1 MDTSTKRAYKRSCFQ
16 GRGLFARWM
25 DHAFF
30 SILGGVCLFILTK
43 SMVLSVVL
51 LLATVL
57 FLALWDR
64 RRWCRFERQLWHQAV
79 KTIRREIWLKR
90 EAELIRQAG
99 GIVLYPTPDKD
110 ELIGLCLRMGQGTE
124 FHCFGEPQPDLSS
137 LCSSLGCRVSFHPW
151 GEGEAPERKQV
162 IERLKNEAPKHDKGQ
177 WRDLLRLPGN
187 RYLMTG
193 CLLLLFSVWLRRA
206 LYWRLLGSLCLLIG
220 GLRVSFHRILKT

>member
-1 MDTSTKRAYKRSCFQ
+1 M
-16 GRGLFARWM
+16 
-25 DHAFF
+25 
-30 SILGGVCLFILTK
+30 
-43 SMVLSVVL
+43 
-51 LLATVL
+51 
-57 FLALWDR
+57 
-64 RRWCRFERQLWHQAV
+64 
-79 KTIRREIWLKR
+79 
-90 EAELIRQAG
+90 
-99 GIVLYPTPDKD
+99 LYPTPDKD
-110 ELIGLCLRMGQGTE
+110 ELTGLCLRMGTGTG

-151 GEGEAPERKQV
+151 GEGEEPEQKQV
-162 IERLKNEAPKHDKGQ
+162 IERLKNEAPKQDKGQ